1 MKHYRV
7 NKLEKPGG
15 GIVKAKDVLAPTDKQ
30 AVEDARDDPDCPV
43 CEVWQAGQ
51 KVGSIT

>member
-7 NKLEKPGG
+7 NKLSKRGG
-15 GIVKAKDVLAPTDKQ
+15 AVIKRKDVLANNDQQ
-30 AVEDARDDPDCPV
+30 AVEAAARDDDCPV
-43 CEVWQAGQ
+43 CEVWQAGE